1 MRRDVTTPESPP
13 DFQGA
18 DTTPVD
24 LTDRSVYA
32 EWTTDSIRYR
42 DLDPNGHVN
51 NGAINEFF
59 EDGRV
64 RFRVARMAAL
74 GDDILKGFAMVHFT
88 ATYHTLLYFPAT
100 VDVGTVVTRI
110 GRSSFDLGQGVFRG
124 DDCIA
129 TAEVV
134 SVFFDPET
142 GKSAPLPTPLRA
154 VLSGALAER

>member
-1 MRRDVTTPESPP
+1 M
-13 DFQGA
+13 
-18 DTTPVD
+18 
-24 LTDRSVYA
+24 YA
-32 EWTTDSIRYR
+32 EWTTDTVRYR

-88 ATYHTLLYFPAT
+88 ATYHALLYFPGT

-124 DDCIA
+124 DGGDGGNECIA

-134 SVFFDPET
+134 SVLFDPGT
-142 GKSAPLPTPLRA
+142 VKSAPLPDSLRE
-154 VLSGALAER
+154 VLTAAMAKG

>member
-1 MRRDVTTPESPP
+1 M
-13 DFQGA
+13 
-18 DTTPVD
+18 
-24 LTDRSVYA
+24 YA
-32 EWTTDSIRYR
+32 EWTTDTVRYR

-88 ATYHTLLYFPAT
+88 ATYHALLYFPGT

-124 DDCIA
+124 DGGDGGDGGGECIA

-134 SVFFDPET
+134 SVLFDPET
-142 GKSAPLPTPLRA
+142 GKSAPLPQPLRE
-154 VLSGALAER
+154 VLTAAMAKG